1 VPDVRVPLRL
11 KLAQLEHEVFA
22 VIFLDNRHR
31 LVEYRELF
39 RGTVDNTT
47 VYPREI
53 AKEALVRNAA
63 VSVNVRVNQ
72 LGNFDGNSV

>member
-1 VPDVRVPLRL
+1 M
-11 KLAQLEHEVFA
+11 FA

-31 LVEYRELF
+31 LIEYRELF

-63 VSVNVRVNQ
+63 VSVNVRVN
-72 LGNFDGNSV
+72 